1 MELLERADQ
10 SFQRVHCVLS
20 SSQRSCILP
29 GMIKPRL
36 PGFTIV
42 DHPLVKAK
50 VTILRNKETRTE
62 LFRRTLHEL
71 TALLAFEATRD
82 LEVVEIDVET
92 PLERCRGHRLSKGL
106 TVVPILRA
114 GLGMAEAM
122 LDVLPQAR
130 LGHVG
135 IYRDEMTFEPMSYY
149 FKAPLDLADSDVFLV
164 DPMLATG
171 NSAADAAAKLKA
183 GGAVRL
189 RLIALLGC
197 VAGAQHFKRQHP
209 EVPVYLAALD
219 EKLNERA
226 YIVPGLGDAGDR
238 YCET

>member
-1 MELLERADQ
+1 MNEL
-10 SFQRVHCVLS
+10 CP
-20 SSQRSCILP
+20 P
-29 GMIKPRL
+29 GC
-36 PGFTIV
+36 TVV

-50 VTILRNKETRTE
+50 VTVLRNKATPTE

-82 LEVVEIDVET
+82 LGVEELEIET
-92 PLERCRGHRLSKGL
+92 PIEACKGYRISKEI

-122 LDVLPQAR
+122 LQILPQAR

-135 IYRDEMTFEPMSYY
+135 TFRDEKTFEPMSYY
-149 FKAPLDLADSDVFLV
+149 FRTPLDLEDSDVFLV

-171 NSAADAAAKLKA
+171 NSAADAAAKLKD
-183 GGAVRL
+183 GGARRL
-189 RLIALLGC
+189 RLVALVGC
-197 VAGAQHFKRQHP
+197 VTGARLFCSLHP
-209 EVPVYLAALD
+209 DVPVFLAALD

-238 YCET
+238 YCGT

>member
-1 MELLERADQ
+1 MMQ
-10 SFQRVHCVLS
+10 
-20 SSQRSCILP
+20 
-29 GMIKPRL
+29 PRL
-36 PGFTIV
+36 PGLTIV
-42 DHPLVKAK
+42 DHPLVKTK
-50 VTILRNKETRTE
+50 VTILRNKETPTE

-82 LEVVEIDVET
+82 LEVTEIEIDT
-92 PLERCRGHRLSKGL
+92 PLDRCQGHRLAKGL

-114 GLGMAEAM
+114 GLGMAQAM

-135 IYRDEMTFEPMSYY
+135 IYRNEETFEPMSYY
-149 FKAPLDLADSDVFLV
+149 FKTPRDLADSDIFLV

-171 NSAADAAAKLKA
+171 NSAADAATKLKA
-183 GGAVRL
+183 GGARRL

-197 VAGAQHFKRQHP
+197 VTGALHFAARHP

>member
-1 MELLERADQ
+1 MNEL
-10 SFQRVHCVLS
+10 CP
-20 SSQRSCILP
+20 P
-29 GMIKPRL
+29 GC
-36 PGFTIV
+36 TVV

-50 VTILRNKETRTE
+50 VTVLRNKATPTE

-82 LEVVEIDVET
+82 LGVEELEIET
-92 PLERCRGHRLSKGL
+92 PIEACKGYRISKEI

-122 LDVLPQAR
+122 LQILPQAR

-135 IYRDEMTFEPMSYY
+135 TFRDEKTFEPMSYY
-149 FKAPLDLADSDVFLV
+149 FRTPLDLEDSDVFLV

-171 NSAADAAAKLKA
+171 NSAADAAAKLKD
-183 GGAVRL
+183 GGAQRL
-189 RLIALLGC
+189 RLVALVGC
-197 VAGAQHFKRQHP
+197 VTGARLFRSLHP
-209 EVPVYLAALD
+209 DVPVFLAALD

-238 YCET
+238 YCGT

>member
-1 MELLERADQ
+1 VYSVFFPAIMY
-10 SFQRVHCVLS
+10 S
-20 SSQRSCILP
+20 P
-29 GMIKPRL
+29 GMMQPRL
-36 PGFTIV
+36 PGLTIV
-42 DHPLVKAK
+42 DHPLVKTK
-50 VTILRNKETRTE
+50 VTILRNKETPTE

-82 LEVVEIDVET
+82 LEVTEIEVDT
-92 PLERCRGHRLSKGL
+92 PLERCQGHRLAKGL

-114 GLGMAEAM
+114 GLGMAQAM

-135 IYRDEMTFEPMSYY
+135 IYRNEETFEPMSYY
-149 FKAPLDLADSDVFLV
+149 FKAPRDLADSDVFLV

-171 NSAADAAAKLKA
+171 NSAADAATKLKA
-183 GGAVRL
+183 GGARRL
-189 RLIALLGC
+189 RLISLLGC
-197 VAGAQHFKRQHP
+197 VTGALHFAERHP

>member
-1 MELLERADQ
+1 MYVFSIMSDP
-10 SFQRVHCVLS
+10 
-20 SSQRSCILP
+20 IPP
-29 GMIKPRL
+29 GC
-36 PGFTIV
+36 TVV

-50 VTILRNKETRTE
+50 VTILRNRDTNTE

-82 LEVVEIDVET
+82 LEVGEIDIET
-92 PLERCRGHRLSKGL
+92 PLERCKGHRLSKKV

-122 LDVLPQAR
+122 LNVLPQAR

-135 IYRDEMTFEPMSYY
+135 SFRDEKTFEPMSYY
-149 FKAPLDLADSDVFLV
+149 FKTPLGLEDSDVYLV

-171 NSAADAAAKLKA
+171 NSASDAAAQLKA
-183 GGAVRL
+183 GGAKRL
-189 RLIALLGC
+189 RLIALIGC
-197 VAGAQHFKRQHP
+197 ATGARFFHTQHP
-209 EVPVYLAALD
+209 EVPVFLAALD

>member
-1 MELLERADQ
+1 MIESSLLGCR
-10 SFQRVHCVLS
+10 
-20 SSQRSCILP
+20 
-29 GMIKPRL
+29 
-36 PGFTIV
+36 IV
-42 DHPLVKAK
+42 DHPLVKSK
-50 VTILRNKETRTE
+50 VTILRNKETPTE

-82 LEVVEIDVET
+82 LEVAEIDIET
-92 PLERCRGHRLSKGL
+92 PLDRCKGHKLSRGL

-122 LDVLPQAR
+122 LDVLPEAR

-135 IYRDEMTFEPMSYY
+135 TYRNEITFRPMSYY

-183 GGAVRL
+183 EGARRL

-197 VAGAQHFKRQHP
+197 VTGAEHFKREHP
-209 EVPVYLAALD
+209 EVPIFLAALD

-238 YCET
+238 YCDT

>member
-1 MELLERADQ
+1 MSEL
-10 SFQRVHCVLS
+10 
-20 SSQRSCILP
+20 
-29 GMIKPRL
+29 RL
-36 PGFTIV
+36 PGCTIV
-42 DHPLVKAK
+42 NHPLVKAK
-50 VTILRNKETRTE
+50 VAILRNKETPTE

-82 LEVVEIDVET
+82 LEVDEIDIET
-92 PLERCRGHRLSKGL
+92 PLERCKGHRLSNHL

-114 GLGMAEAM
+114 GLGMAQAM
-122 LDVLPQAR
+122 LNVLPQAK

-135 IYRDEMTFEPMSYY
+135 SFRDEKTFEAMSYY
-149 FKAPLDLADSDVFLV
+149 FKVPLDLENSDVFLV

-171 NSAADAAAKLKA
+171 NSAADAAAQLKA
-183 GGAVRL
+183 GGATRL
-189 RLIALLGC
+189 RLIAVLGC
-197 VAGAQHFKRQHP
+197 VTGARFFHTQHP
-209 EVPVYLAALD
+209 EVPVFLAAVD

>member
-1 MELLERADQ
+1 MNEL
-10 SFQRVHCVLS
+10 CP
-20 SSQRSCILP
+20 P
-29 GMIKPRL
+29 GC
-36 PGFTIV
+36 TVV

-50 VTILRNKETRTE
+50 VTVLRNKATPTE

-82 LEVVEIDVET
+82 LGVEELEIET
-92 PLERCRGHRLSKGL
+92 PIEACKGYRISKEI

-122 LDVLPQAR
+122 LKILPQAR

-135 IYRDEMTFEPMSYY
+135 TFRDEKTFEPMSYY
-149 FKAPLDLADSDVFLV
+149 FRTPLDLEDSDVFLV

-171 NSAADAAAKLKA
+171 NSAADAAAKLKD
-183 GGAVRL
+183 GGAQRL
-189 RLIALLGC
+189 RLVALVGC
-197 VAGAQHFKRQHP
+197 VTGARLFRSLHP
-209 EVPVYLAALD
+209 DVPVFLAALD

-238 YCET
+238 YCGT

>member
-1 MELLERADQ
+1 MSEL
-10 SFQRVHCVLS
+10 
-20 SSQRSCILP
+20 
-29 GMIKPRL
+29 RL
-36 PGFTIV
+36 PGCTVV

-50 VTILRNKETRTE
+50 VTILRDKDTPTE

-82 LEVVEIDVET
+82 LEVREIEVET
-92 PLERCRGHRLSKGL
+92 PLERCKGHRICKEF
-106 TVVPILRA
+106 TIVPILRA
-114 GLGMAEAM
+114 GLGMAEA
-122 LDVLPQAR
+122 LLHVLPQAR

-135 IYRDEMTFEPMSYY
+135 TYRHERTFEPMSYY
-149 FKAPLDLADSDVFLV
+149 FRAPPDLEDSDVFLV

-171 NSAADAAAKLKA
+171 NSAADAAKKLKA
-183 GGAVRL
+183 GGATRI

-197 VAGAQHFKRQHP
+197 VTGAKLFHTQHP
-209 EVPVYLAALD
+209 EVPIFLAALD
-219 EKLNERA
+219 RKLNEKA

>member
-1 MELLERADQ
+1 MLER
-10 SFQRVHCVLS
+10 
-20 SSQRSCILP
+20 
-29 GMIKPRL
+29 RL
-36 PGFTIV
+36 AGCTIV
-42 DHPLVKAK
+42 DHPLIKSK
-50 VTILRNKETRTE
+50 VTILRNKETSTE
-62 LFRRTLHEL
+62 LFRRTLHEV

-82 LEVVEIDVET
+82 LEVAEIEIET
-92 PLERCRGHRLSKGL
+92 PLERCKGHKLSKRV

-122 LDVLPQAR
+122 LEVVPEAR

-135 IYRDEMTFEPMSYY
+135 TYRNETTFEPMSYY
-149 FKAPLDLADSDVFLV
+149 FKAPLDLADSDIFLV

-183 GGAVRL
+183 EGARRL

-197 VAGAQHFKRQHP
+197 ITGAEHFKRQHP
-209 EVPVYLAALD
+209 EVPIFLAALD

>member
-1 MELLERADQ
+1 MNDL
-10 SFQRVHCVLS
+10 V
-20 SSQRSCILP
+20 LP
-29 GMIKPRL
+29 GC
-36 PGFTIV
+36 TVV

-50 VTILRNKETRTE
+50 VTILRNKDTPTE

-71 TALLAFEATRD
+71 TALMTFEATRD
-82 LEVVEIDVET
+82 LEVGEIEIET
-92 PLERCRGHRLSKGL
+92 PLERCKGHYLSKPL

-122 LDVLPQAR
+122 LNVLPQAR

-135 IYRDEMTFEPMSYY
+135 IFRNEKTFEPMSYY
-149 FKAPLDLADSDVFLV
+149 FKIPIDLDDSDVFLV

-171 NSAADAAAKLKA
+171 NSASDAATQLKA
-183 GGAVRL
+183 GGAKRL

-197 VAGAQHFKRQHP
+197 VTGARLFHTRHP

>member
-1 MELLERADQ
+1 MSEL
-10 SFQRVHCVLS
+10 
-20 SSQRSCILP
+20 
-29 GMIKPRL
+29 RL
-36 PGFTIV
+36 PGCTIV

-50 VTILRNKETRTE
+50 VAILRNKETPTE

-82 LEVVEIDVET
+82 LEVDEIDIET
-92 PLERCRGHRLSKGL
+92 PLERCKGHRLSNHL

-122 LDVLPQAR
+122 LNVLPQAK

-135 IYRDEMTFEPMSYY
+135 SFRDEKTFEAMSYY
-149 FKAPLDLADSDVFLV
+149 FKVPLDLENSDVFLV

-171 NSAADAAAKLKA
+171 NSAADAAAQLKA
-183 GGAVRL
+183 GGATRL
-189 RLIALLGC
+189 RLIAVLGC
-197 VAGAQHFKRQHP
+197 VTGARFFHTQHP
-209 EVPVYLAALD
+209 EVPVFLAAVD

>member
-1 MELLERADQ
+1 MNEL
-10 SFQRVHCVLS
+10 CP
-20 SSQRSCILP
+20 P
-29 GMIKPRL
+29 GC
-36 PGFTIV
+36 TVV

-50 VTILRNKETRTE
+50 VTVLRNKATPTE

-82 LEVVEIDVET
+82 LGVEELEIET
-92 PLERCRGHRLSKGL
+92 PIEACKGYRISKEI

-122 LDVLPQAR
+122 LQILPQAR

-135 IYRDEMTFEPMSYY
+135 TFRDEKTFEPMSYY
-149 FKAPLDLADSDVFLV
+149 FRTPLDLEDSDVFLV

-171 NSAADAAAKLKA
+171 NSAADAAAKLKD
-183 GGAVRL
+183 GGAQRL
-189 RLIALLGC
+189 RLVALVGC
-197 VAGAQHFKRQHP
+197 VTGARLFCSLHP
-209 EVPVYLAALD
+209 DVPVFLAALD

-238 YCET
+238 YCGT

>member
-1 MELLERADQ
+1 MME
-10 SFQRVHCVLS
+10 
-20 SSQRSCILP
+20 
-29 GMIKPRL
+29 PRL
-36 PGFTIV
+36 SGCTIV
-42 DHPLVKAK
+42 NHPLIKSK
-50 VTILRNKETRTE
+50 VTILRNKETPTQ
-62 LFRRTLHEL
+62 LFRRTLHEV

-82 LEVVEIDVET
+82 LEVAEIDIET
-92 PLERCRGHRLSKGL
+92 PLERCIGHKLSKRL

-122 LDVLPQAR
+122 LEVLPEAR

-135 IYRDEMTFEPMSYY
+135 TYRNETTFQPMSYY
-149 FKAPLDLADSDVFLV
+149 FKAPLDLGDSDIFLV

-171 NSAADAAAKLKA
+171 NSAADAAAKLKSE
-183 GGAVRL
+183 GARRL
-189 RLIALLGC
+189 RLITVIGC
-197 VAGAQHFKRQHP
+197 MSGAEHFKRQHP
-209 EVPVYLAALD
+209 EVPIFLAALD

>member
-1 MELLERADQ
+1 MIQPRW
-10 SFQRVHCVLS
+10 
-20 SSQRSCILP
+20 P
-29 GMIKPRL
+29 GL
-36 PGFTIV
+36 TIV

-50 VTILRNKETRTE
+50 VTILRDKETPTE

-82 LEVVEIDVET
+82 LDLAEMEIET
-92 PLERCRGHRLSKGL
+92 PLERCTGHRLSKGL

-114 GLGMAEAM
+114 GLGMAQAM

-135 IYRDEMTFEPMSYY
+135 TYRNEETFAPMSYY
-149 FKAPLDLADSDVFLV
+149 YKTPRDLEDSDVFLV

-171 NSAADAAAKLKA
+171 NSASDAATKLKA
-183 GGAVRL
+183 GGARRL
-189 RLIALLGC
+189 RLIALVGC
-197 VAGAQHFKRQHP
+197 VTGADHFKQQHP

-238 YCET
+238 YCDT

>member
-1 MELLERADQ
+1 MSELA
-10 SFQRVHCVLS
+10 
-20 SSQRSCILP
+20 LP
-29 GMIKPRL
+29 GC
-36 PGFTIV
+36 TVV

-50 VTILRNKETRTE
+50 VTILRNKDTPTE

-82 LEVVEIDVET
+82 LEVGEIDIET
-92 PLERCRGHRLSKGL
+92 PLERCKGYRISKEL
-106 TVVPILRA
+106 TIVPILRA

-135 IYRDEMTFEPMSYY
+135 IYRNEKTFEPMSYY
-149 FKAPLDLADSDVFLV
+149 FKVPLDLEDSDVFLV

-183 GGAVRL
+183 GGARRL

-197 VAGAQHFKRQHP
+197 VTGAKLFHTQHP
-209 EVPVYLAALD
+209 EVPVFLAALD
-219 EKLNERA
+219 QTLNERA

>member
-1 MELLERADQ
+1 MLER
-10 SFQRVHCVLS
+10 
-20 SSQRSCILP
+20 
-29 GMIKPRL
+29 RL
-36 PGFTIV
+36 GGCTIV
-42 DHPLVKAK
+42 DHPLVKTK
-50 VTILRNKETRTE
+50 VTILRNKETPTE
-62 LFRRTLHEL
+62 LFRRTLHEV
-71 TALLAFEATRD
+71 TALLAFEAMRD
-82 LEVVEIDVET
+82 LEIAEIDVET
-92 PLERCRGHRLSKGL
+92 PLERCKGHKLTKRL
-106 TVVPILRA
+106 TIVPILRA

-122 LDVLPQAR
+122 LEVVPEAR

-135 IYRDEMTFEPMSYY
+135 TYRNETTFQPMSYY

-183 GGAVRL
+183 EGARRL

-197 VAGAQHFKRQHP
+197 ITGAEHFNRQHP
-209 EVPVYLAALD
+209 EVPIFLAALD

-238 YCET
+238 YCAT